1 MLKHCFFALL
11 IAGSSLASAAAQ
23 PYAARPDAAG
33 PDAALTG
40 VDLARQAE
48 EFLRDQ
54 AAAYPGQARISVAP
68 PKIDRMPACAQ
79 SEIFLP
85 SHSLGRLRSRMTVG
99 IRCLAPAAWVSYAQA
114 ELGIE
119 GTYYVAGRSLDAGT
133 VITPED
139 VATREGDLLRL
150 APGTI
155 HEPERLFGSITTQ
168 RIGTG
173 SPLRES
179 ALRSPDSIAR
189 GQPVRL
195 EARGIGFVASS
206 EGIAL
211 QGGEPGTR
219 IQVRAASG
227 QTVSGTVLNGQT
239 VLVLM

>member
-1 MLKHCFFALL
+1 MAQP
-11 IAGSSLASAAAQ
+11 ASA
-23 PYAARPDAAG
+23 
-33 PDAALTG
+33 LTRD
-40 VDLARQAE
+40 DLSRQVE

-54 AAAYPGQARISVAP
+54 AAAYPGEPRVAVTP
-68 PKIDRMPACAQ
+68 PQIDRMPACEQ

-85 SHSLGRLRSRMTVG
+85 SQGRLRSRMTVG
-99 IRCLAPAAWVSYAQA
+99 IRCLAPKPWVSYTQA

-119 GTYYVAGRSLDAGT
+119 GNYYVASRSLDAGT
-133 VITPED
+133 AVTPDD
-139 VATREGDLLRL
+139 VAVREGDLLRL

-155 HEPERLFGSITTQ
+155 YDAERLFGSITTQ

-173 SPLRES
+173 SPLRERV
-179 ALRSPDSIAR
+179 LRSPDSIAR
-189 GQPVRL
+189 GQAVRL
-195 EARGIGFVASS
+195 EARGVGFVASS
-206 EGIAL
+206 DGTAL

>member
-1 MLKHCFFALL
+1 MLKHCLSAALL
-11 IAGSSLASAAAQ
+11 AASCLAPAMAQ
-23 PYAARPDAAG
+23 PAP
-33 PDAALTG
+33 ALTRD
-40 VDLARQAE
+40 DLSRQIE

-54 AAAYPGQARISVAP
+54 AAAYPGEPRVAVTP
-68 PKIDRMPACAQ
+68 PQIDRMPACEQ

-85 SHSLGRLRSRMTVG
+85 SQGRLRSRMTVG
-99 IRCLAPAAWVSYAQA
+99 IRCLAPKPWVSYTQA

-119 GTYYVAGRSLDAGT
+119 GNYYVASRSLDAGT
-133 VITPED
+133 AVTPDD
-139 VATREGDLLRL
+139 VAVREGDLLRL
-150 APGTI
+150 APGTVYDA
-155 HEPERLFGSITTQ
+155 ERLFGSITTQ

-173 SPLRES
+173 SPLRER

-189 GQPVRL
+189 GQAVRL
-195 EARGIGFVASS
+195 EARGVGFVASS
-206 EGIAL
+206 DGTAL